1 MSAARLASGAPPVQR
16 HGSYCS
22 SGFRDL
28 HLLVE
33 IVGDEVAHDLVEILV
48 DLEAE
53 PAGPG
58 AVDALGPAVADLLD
72 RRIVLPRDLADLAV
86 AGVLADRLLE
96 LPGSDV
102 DAVQQ
107 QRAAGPEGLD
117 RQVVQL
123 HEGID

>member
-1 MSAARLASGAPPVQR
+1 MSPTRHGSGAPPVQR

-53 PAGPG
+53 AAGPR

-86 AGVLADRLLE
+86 AACLPTACSSSLAVTLMPFSNSVR
-96 LPGSDV
+96 PG
-102 DAVQQ
+102 
-107 QRAAGPEGLD
+107 
-117 RQVVQL
+117 
-123 HEGID
+123 